1 MQTPAQRFES
11 LLASVRRST
20 PITIAGELSMAVI
33 SFYRPCL
40 FLRARDAVSPCMSL
54 SLSLTPFPFSRRLP
68 DISAC
73 LQVPGS
79 LLDKIDRD
87 SMLVAWGEKRRGS
100 GRGSEGRRD
109 VVHLAAT
116 EALAGEV
123 TEGGNQKAKSKGI
136 KRLR

>member
-1 MQTPAQRFES
+1 
-11 LLASVRRST
+11 
-20 PITIAGELSMAVI
+20 MAVI

-87 SMLVAWGEKRRGS
+87 SMLVAWGEKDENEE
-100 GRGSEGRRD
+100 EGEKEEEM
-109 VVHLAAT
+109 LCT
-116 EALAGEV
+116 
-123 TEGGNQKAKSKGI
+123 
-136 KRLR
+136 